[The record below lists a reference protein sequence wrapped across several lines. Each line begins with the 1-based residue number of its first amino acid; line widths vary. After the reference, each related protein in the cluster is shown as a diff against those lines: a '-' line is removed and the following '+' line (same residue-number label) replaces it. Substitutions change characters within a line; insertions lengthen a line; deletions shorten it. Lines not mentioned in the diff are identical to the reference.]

1 MEQKMDVRE
10 YLREEFLEEAEMGFV
25 SSDEL
30 ERRLSL
36 FDGTSVEDRTTVAKA
51 QVPNATS
58 PLSVPES
65 DTSVVG
71 EDRTIDSATGPL
83 DIYVVKPSGEGPFP
97 GVVLIHENQGLVP
110 HIRDVAR
117 RLAKSGYVVLAPDL
131 LTPAGGVNSF
141 SDSAERVAALGT
153 LDRGEMVTQ
162 LLAAFQEL
170 STLPNVDASHLGAL
184 GFCFGGGMTWML
196 ATREPRLKAAVPF
209 YGPIPPLESV
219 PEIQAAVL
227 AIYGALDERINA
239 GIPQI
244 EPAMAAAGK
253 SFEKEVYEGAGHAFH
268 NDTNPDRYHADS
280 AASAWSRATAFLD
293 THLK

>member
-1 MEQKMDVRE
+1 MDVRE
-10 YLREEFLEEAEMGFV
+10 YLREEFLEEAELGFV

-36 FDGTSVEDRTTVAKA
+36 FDGAGVQAVDRAPSAKA
-51 QVPNATS
+51 QVPNASS
-58 PLSVPES
+58 PLSVSES
-65 DTSVVG
+65 DSSVVG
-71 EDRTIDSATGPL
+71 EDRTIESAVGPL

-117 RLAKSGYVVLAPDL
+117 RLAKNGYVVLAPDL

-141 SDSAERVAALGT
+141 ADSAERIAALGT

-170 STLPNVDASHLGAL
+170 STLSNVDASHLGVL

-227 AIYGALDERINA
+227 AIYGELDERINA
-239 GIPQI
+239 GIAQI

-268 NDTNPDRYHADS
+268 NDTNPDRYHAES
-280 AASAWSRATAFLD
+280 ASSAWSRAVAFLD
-293 THLK
+293 SHLK